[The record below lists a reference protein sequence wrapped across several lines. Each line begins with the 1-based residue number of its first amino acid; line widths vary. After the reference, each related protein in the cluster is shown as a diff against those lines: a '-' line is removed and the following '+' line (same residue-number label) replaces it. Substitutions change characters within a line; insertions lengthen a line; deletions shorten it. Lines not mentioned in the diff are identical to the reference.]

1 MYVMLKKL
9 VIRFHTALALLIAA
23 LLVGGGLALLL
34 GRSPVPFWQVSV
46 LLMLA
51 VASLDTLR
59 ALIRRQAGVDLLA
72 LLTMV
77 GALLL
82 EQYLAGAVIAFMFAS
97 GRALEEYASGRA
109 RRELSALLE
118 RSPQV
123 SHRHTDGTV
132 EEIPVDAVNIGDR
145 LLVKPGE
152 AVAVDGI
159 LLSPSAQIDE
169 SAVTGESVPRQ
180 RVLGEQLMSGVL
192 NAGGPLEMRALK
204 TAADS
209 TFAGI
214 VRMVEEAQAGKAP
227 FTRLA
232 DRYALLFIPVA
243 LAVAAAAWLW
253 SGDPVRALAVL
264 VVATPCPLILAAPVA
279 IIAATSL
286 AARHGILIKNGAALE
301 KLAQV
306 ETCLF
311 DKTGTLTTGRSQ
323 LVAAMPVPGFQP
335 DELLRLA
342 ASLDQVS
349 QHITAQSLVMEAHR
363 RSLPL
368 TFPEEVEEVPGEGLR
383 GRVGEWQVSVG
394 SLSLVTDDGEPDE
407 WTKAALRRMAIQGL
421 SGAFVGIDGQL
432 AGILLLADQLRLET
446 PRALRE
452 LHRAGIR
459 RTIMLSGDR
468 QDVAETVATA
478 LGFDAVL
485 AERSPADKV
494 ATVEAESRRATT
506 AMVGDGINDAPALAA
521 ADVGIAMGAR
531 GAGASA
537 EAADVVLLVDRLD
550 RLPEG
555 LCIAKRGRRIALQSV
570 IAGMGLSAI
579 AMLFAALGF
588 LPPIAGAL
596 LQEAIDVAV
605 ILNALRA
612 LRTAPEHRHKPRLP
626 ADTVEQLRGQH
637 SELQPVLERIE
648 AAASALNSDSPQSV
662 SSELL
667 SVAAILREELLPHE
681 REDEEQLYPMLAK
694 VVRGFD
700 PMGAM
705 SHTHREIF
713 RLAHRY
719 EKSMAELDGAE
730 PNDLQLQELRRLL
743 FSLSAIL
750 KMHFSQEEELYF
762 MLSDIKQ

>member
-1 MYVMLKKL
+1 MI
-9 VIRFHTALALLIAA
+9 IRFHSWLVLVIAA
-23 LLVGGGLALLL
+23 LLVAGGVALLF
-34 GRSPVPFWQVSV
+34 GASPVPYWQISV
-46 LLMLA
+46 VLMLA
-51 VASLDTLR
+51 VASVDSLR
-59 ALIRRQAGVDLLA
+59 ALLRRQAGVDLLA
-72 LLTMV
+72 LLTMI

-123 SHRHTDGTV
+123 AYRHLGGAV
-132 EEIPVDAVNIGDR
+132 EEIPVEAVNIGDR

-159 LLSPSAQIDE
+159 LLSSSAQVDE
-169 SAVTGESVPRQ
+169 SAVTGESIPRQ
-180 RVLGEQLMSGVL
+180 RVRGEQLMSGVL

-286 AARHGILIKNGAALE
+286 AARRGILIKNGAALE
-301 KLAQV
+301 QLARV

-323 LVAAMPVPGFQP
+323 LVAATPVAGFQP
-335 DELLRLA
+335 DDLLRLA

-349 QHITAQSLVMEAHR
+349 QHITAQSLVTEAHR
-363 RSLPL
+363 RNLSLS
-368 TFPEEVEEVPGEGLR
+368 FPEGVEEVPGEGLR
-383 GRVGEWQVSVG
+383 GRVDDRQVSVG
-394 SLSLVTDDGEPDE
+394 SLSLVAGDGEPDD
-407 WTKAALRRMAIQGL
+407 WTRAILRRMAVQGL
-421 SGAFVGIDGQL
+421 SGAFVGIDGQI
-432 AGILLLADQLRLET
+432 AGVLLLADQLRLET

-452 LHRAGIR
+452 LQRAGIQ

-494 ATVEAESRRATT
+494 ATVAAESRRATT

-521 ADVGIAMGAR
+521 ADVGVAMGAR

-570 IAGMGLSAI
+570 IAGMGMSGV
-579 AMLFAALGF
+579 AMIFAAFGF
-588 LPPIAGAL
+588 LPPVAGAL

-612 LRTAPEHRHKPRLP
+612 LRTDPERRHESSLSQ
-626 ADTVEQLRGQH
+626 DTVEQLRAQH
-637 SELQPVLERIE
+637 SELRPVLERIE
-648 AAASALNSDSPQSV
+648 AAASTLNRDTQAPV
-662 SSELL
+662 SGELL

-681 REDEEQLYPMLAK
+681 REDEEELYPRLAR

-713 RLAHRY
+713 RLARRY
-719 EKSMAELDGAE
+719 EESMAELDGAE
-730 PNDLQLQELRRLL
+730 PDDLQLQELRRLL
-743 FSLSAIL
+743 FSLTAIL

-762 MLSDIKQ
+762 MLSDVQQ